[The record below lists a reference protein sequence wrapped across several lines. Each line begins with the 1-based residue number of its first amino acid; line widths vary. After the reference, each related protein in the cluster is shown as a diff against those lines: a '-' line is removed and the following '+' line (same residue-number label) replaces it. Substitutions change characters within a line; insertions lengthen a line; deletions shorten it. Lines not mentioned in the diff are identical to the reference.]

1 LFKGFY
7 MDDPEEIKPLPM
19 KKTLSMDDGLFIKE
33 IKEEVKEENKEE
45 TKDEIKEEDKGE
57 EAEGEE

>member
-1 LFKGFY
+1 

-45 TKDEIKEEDKGE
+45 ETKEEIKEEDKGE